1 MKSELSFGEILEAVD
16 EMSLDE
22 QETLTNII
30 RRRIIEQRRRQI
42 MKEVHDAQK
51 EFQNDNCQLVTP
63 DELMAEILS

>member
-22 QETLTNII
+22 QETLTDII
-30 RRRIIEQRRRQI
+30 QRRIIERRQRQLL
-42 MKEVHDAQK
+42 KEMHEAQQ
-51 EFQNDNCQLVTP
+51 EYQAGNCHPVTP